1 MAIRRQKITIVGAGM
16 TGSTTA
22 HWCAGKELG
31 DIVLVDV
38 VDGLP
43 QGKALDLFE
52 AGPIEGFDSRI
63 FGTTS
68 YDDTKG
74 SDVVVVTSGVARKPG
89 MSRADLLGTNA
100 GIVRDVCRKAMAASP
115 DAVLVVL
122 TNPLDVMA
130 YVALKATGL
139 PKRRVVGQAGI
150 LDATRFRTFI
160 AEAAGVSVE
169 DVSAL
174 VMGGHG
180 DSMVPL
186 VRYAHI
192 GGIPLGHFL
201 SEARI
206 AELVQRTRAG
216 GGEIVNLL
224 KTSAYYAPAAALT
237 QMVEAILRDKRRVA
251 ACSAYLEGE
260 YGQAGLFSGVPVILG
275 GGGIERVIELELNAE
290 EKAAFL
296 RSAEDVRAQMAELP
310 ADMR

>member
-1 MAIRRQKITIVGAGM
+1 MAIRRQKITIVGAGV
-16 TGSTTA
+16 TGATTA
-22 HWCAGKELG
+22 HWCASKELG
-31 DIVLVDV
+31 DVVLVDILE
-38 VDGLP
+38 GIP

-52 AGPIEGFDSRI
+52 AGPIEGFDSRV
-63 FGTTS
+63 FGTQNYS
-68 YDDTKG
+68 DTKG

-100 GIVRDVCRKAMAASP
+100 GIVRDVCQKAMAASP

-139 PKRRVVGQAGI
+139 PKQRIVGQAGI
-150 LDATRFRTFI
+150 LDAARFRTFI
-160 AEAAGVSVE
+160 AEAVGVSVE

-174 VMGGHG
+174 VLGGHG

-192 GGIPLGHFL
+192 GGIPLSHFL
-201 SEARI
+201 SEAKI
-206 AELVQRTRAG
+206 AELVQRTRVG
-216 GGEIVNLL
+216 GAEVINLM
-224 KTSAYYAPAAALT
+224 KISAFYAPGAALT

-260 YGQAGLFSGVPVILG
+260 YGQKGIFSGVPVILG
-275 GGGIERVIELELNAE
+275 GGGIEKVIELELNAE
-290 EKAAFL
+290 EKAAF
-296 RSAEDVRAQMAELP
+296 RHSADDVRAQMAELP
-310 ADMR
+310 PDLR

>member
-22 HWCAGKELG
+22 HWCASKELG

-43 QGKALDLFE
+43 QGKALDLLE

-63 FGTTS
+63 FGTLDYNDS
-68 YDDTKG
+68 KG
-74 SDVVVVTSGVARKPG
+74 SDVVVVTSGIARKPG

-100 GIVRDVCRKAMAASP
+100 KIVRDVVQKAMTASP

-122 TNPLDVMA
+122 TNPLDIMA
-130 YVALKATGL
+130 YVALKASGL
-139 PKRRVVGQAGI
+139 PKQRVVGQAGI
-150 LDATRFRTFI
+150 LDATRFRSFI
-160 AEAAGVSVE
+160 AEAAHVSVE
-169 DVSAL
+169 DVHAL

-180 DSMVPL
+180 DQMVPL

-192 GGIPLGHFL
+192 GGIPLSHFL
-201 SEARI
+201 SEAKI
-206 AELVQRTRAG
+206 AEIVQRTRVG

-224 KTSAYYAPAAALT
+224 KTSAYYAPGAAIT
-237 QMVEAILRDKRRVA
+237 EMVEAILRDKRRVA

-260 YGQAGLFSGVPVILG
+260 YGQKGIFSGVPVVLG
-275 GGGIERVIELELNAE
+275 GGGIEEVIDLDLNAQ
-290 EKAAFL
+290 EKAAFQS
-296 RSAEDVRAQMAELP
+296 SADEVRAQMAELP
-310 ADMR
+310 AELQ